1 MNRIVL
7 AAVAIV
13 TLALA
18 QNAAAN
24 PDRVDR
30 TFTGNREWL
39 TSGGFDINGRPAQQI
54 TLETRLLV
62 SDSTAIEALGVSPVI
77 NGVTLFVPLPGG
89 ATGVYQTDADAAAGY
104 VYIDSIFGQTP
115 GITDA
120 TATPVG
126 LAFLYGDKI
135 LIDVRMGETMSY
147 DPTAIDSDA
156 SLSEEFRTAIEGLS
170 ESGFGL
176 PLISRSNLPTQV
188 LVSDGES
195 LLIGFEPGFREY
207 REKVEIPLLSDVPLL
222 RSLFIGRAS
231 ETEQRALVIHIT
243 PTIVSEPE

>member
-18 QNAAAN
+18 HNAAAN

-30 TFTGNREWL
+30 TFTGNHEWL

-62 SDSTAIEALGVSPVI
+62 SDSAAIEALGVSPVI

-89 ATGVYQTDADAAAGY
+89 ATGIYQTRANATAGY
-104 VYIDSIFGQTP
+104 IYIDSIFGQSP
-115 GITDA
+115 GTTDA

-126 LAFLYGDKI
+126 LGFLYGDQI

-147 DPTAIDSDA
+147 DPTAIDSNA
-156 SLSEEFRTAIEGLS
+156 ALSEEFRSAMDGIS
-170 ESGFGL
+170 ETGFGL
-176 PLISRSNLPTQV
+176 PRVSGPRMPTQI
-188 LVSDGES
+188 LISDGES
-195 LLIGFEPGFREY
+195 LLMGFEPGFREY
-207 REKVEIPLLSDVPLL
+207 REKVEIPLLSDIPMLG
-222 RSLFIGRAS
+222 SLFIGRVS
-231 ETEQRALVIHIT
+231 ETDRRALVIHIT
-243 PTIVSEPE
+243 PTILSETE